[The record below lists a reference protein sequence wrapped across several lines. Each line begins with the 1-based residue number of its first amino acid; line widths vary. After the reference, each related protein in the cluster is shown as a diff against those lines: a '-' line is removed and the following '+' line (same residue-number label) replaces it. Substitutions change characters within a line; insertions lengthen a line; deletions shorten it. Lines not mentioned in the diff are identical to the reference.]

1 MTAKR
6 FKAAFFVLAAAAFL
20 ALLAGCDGLFGGSSG
35 TSGESGAESG
45 TGSAGGQ
52 ADYADV
58 GYGPYTAISNNGG
71 SVTAEGHPDGIHLTK
86 QDPSP
91 SQENT
96 MIMICVWEAGTGA
109 DGAVY
114 EPYHRVFYP
123 KSGLE
128 EPPVSINNENDF
140 IYKFTRK
147 DVVYGVRLIT
157 WAPNFEGV
165 WIETQ
170 SNIVYVRAGGGIGD
184 LRAIIYDSGYDSS
197 EGRLRFNVEEQ
208 RPADLPP
215 GEFWYSLTITPE
227 KWPEFLPENSNV
239 SIGYP
244 WQKWGS
250 AKSPIDSI
258 PIYSDG
264 KFIGEDLLKN
274 LIDSLEN
281 TPFRVD
287 YGFMYWV
294 SENEVYQGNIMTAQ
308 KKLFNA
314 D

>member
-6 FKAAFFVLAAAAFL
+6 FKGAFCVLAAAAL
-20 ALLAGCDGLFGGSSG
+20 VALLAGCDGLFGGSSG

-184 LRAIIYDSGYDSS
+184 LRAIIYDSGYDST
-197 EGRLRFNVEEQ
+197 EGQLWFNVEEQ
-208 RPADLPP
+208 RPADLPR
-215 GEFWYSLTITPE
+215 GEFWYRLTLTPE
-227 KWPEFLPENSNV
+227 NFNETSEAIS
-239 SIGYP
+239 SP

-250 AKSPIDSI
+250 AKTEITSI
-258 PIYSDG
+258 I
-264 KFIGEDLLKN
+264 
-274 LIDSLEN
+274 LEN
-281 TPFRVD
+281 YFDEFGQNLEIDLEIPQGEPFRVD
-287 YGFMYWV
+287 YGFMYWI
-294 SENEVYQGNIMTAQ
+294 SENEIYQGNIMTAQ

-314 D
+314 N